1 MIYKE
6 LARDYLK
13 IIRNYTISLVICH
26 ICLIASC
33 ISFTISLGIPN
44 VSNILLGSMLFIICI
59 LFLILIKLY
68 FSILS
73 LSMIFYHFKCIVFSF
88 ITLENYCV
96 VVAIAVIY

>member
-13 IIRNYTISLVICH
+13 IIRNYTISLIICH

-33 ISFTISLGIPN
+33 ISFTVSLGIPN

-59 LFLILIKLY
+59 LFLISSLLYIKLRY
-68 FSILS
+68 
-73 LSMIFYHFKCIVFSF
+73 YRK
-88 ITLENYCV
+88 
-96 VVAIAVIY
+96 IYNIIMDNWGKKLHGETNRL

>member
-59 LFLILIKLY
+59 LFLISSLLYIKLRY
-68 FSILS
+68 
-73 LSMIFYHFKCIVFSF
+73 YRK
-88 ITLENYCV
+88 
-96 VVAIAVIY
+96 IYNIIMDNWGKKLHGETNRL

>member
-13 IIRNYTISLVICH
+13 IIRNYTISLIICH

-59 LFLILIKLY
+59 LFLISSLLYIKLRY
-68 FSILS
+68 
-73 LSMIFYHFKCIVFSF
+73 YRK
-88 ITLENYCV
+88 
-96 VVAIAVIY
+96 IYNIIMDNWGKKLHGETNRL

>member
-13 IIRNYTISLVICH
+13 IIRNYTISLIICH

-44 VSNILLGSMLFIICI
+44 VSNILLGSMLFIICV
-59 LFLILIKLY
+59 LFLISSLLYIKLRY
-68 FSILS
+68 
-73 LSMIFYHFKCIVFSF
+73 YRK
-88 ITLENYCV
+88 
-96 VVAIAVIY
+96 IYNIIMDNWGKKLHGETNRL

>member
-13 IIRNYTISLVICH
+13 IIRNYTISLIICH

-44 VSNILLGSMLFIICI
+44 VSNILLGSMLFIICV
-59 LFLILIKLY
+59 LFLILSLLYIKLRY
-68 FSILS
+68 
-73 LSMIFYHFKCIVFSF
+73 YRK
-88 ITLENYCV
+88 
-96 VVAIAVIY
+96 IYNIIMDNWGKKLHGETNRL